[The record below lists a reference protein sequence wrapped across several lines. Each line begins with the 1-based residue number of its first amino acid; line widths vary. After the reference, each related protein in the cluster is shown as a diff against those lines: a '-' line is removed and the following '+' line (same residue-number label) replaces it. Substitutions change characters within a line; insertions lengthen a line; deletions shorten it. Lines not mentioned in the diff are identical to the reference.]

1 MACVRALA
9 EGRAMSRLP
18 IAVLIIF
25 DGWGLREERE
35 SNAIRMARTPVMDR
49 LNATCAHT
57 AIDASGPAVG
67 LLPGVMGN
75 SEVGHLT
82 IGAGRVI
89 YQDVMRI
96 SKAIETGAFFA
107 NPVLLD
113 AMRRAGRDYT
123 LHIWGLLSDGSVHS
137 HIDHLLALLEMAVK
151 QGVERIAVHAVLD
164 GRDKPPRSALP
175 FIDQLEAALQKLGRG
190 RVATVS
196 GRYYAMDRD
205 KRWDR
210 TERAYNA
217 MVDGEGLHASSARAA
232 VEQAYAA
239 DKGDEFVEPTIVG
252 QAHPMADGDQVICFN
267 FRADRARQLT
277 AALALEDFAGFAR
290 RRHPRV
296 GYVCMTEYD
305 RAFNLPLA
313 FGPEDIPNTLAE
325 VLDRAEVR
333 NLRLAETEKY
343 AHVTYFLNGGVEK
356 PFKFEERVLIPS
368 PKVATY
374 DLKPEM
380 SAMGIAER
388 AEQEIE
394 SGRFGVIVINFA
406 NPDMVGH
413 TGVLPATIK
422 AVEVSDAALG
432 RVLAAVERKS
442 GVALITAD
450 HGNAEFMAD
459 PATGQPHTAHTTYL
473 VPLILYD
480 PNYKGGL
487 AEGGTLGDV
496 APTLLGMLCI
506 PQPAEMTGRDLRI
519 PHCGPRSGLHDR
531 LMEFA

>member
-1 MACVRALA
+1 MECVRALA
-9 EGRAMSRLP
+9 QGRAMSRPP
-18 IAVLIIF
+18 IAALIIF

-35 SNAIRMARTPVMDR
+35 ANAIRMARTPVMDR
-49 LNATCAHT
+49 LYATCAHT

-113 AMRRAGRDYT
+113 AMRRAGRAHT

-151 QGVERIAVHAVLD
+151 QDVQHIAVHAVLD

-175 FIDQLEAALQKLGRG
+175 FIDRLEAVLKKLGRG
-190 RVATVS
+190 RIATVT

-217 MVDGEGLHASSARAA
+217 LVDGEGLHAPTARAA

-239 DKGDEFVEPTIVG
+239 DKGDEFVEPTIIG

-277 AALALEDFAGFAR
+277 AALALAEFSGFKR
-290 RRHPRV
+290 RRHPRL

-305 RAFNLPLA
+305 RSFNLPLA
-313 FGPEDIPNTLAE
+313 FGPEEIRNTLAE
-325 VLDRAEVR
+325 VLDRAGVR

-343 AHVTYFLNGGVEK
+343 AHVTYFLNGGVEQ
-356 PFKFEERVLIPS
+356 PFKLEERILIPS

-380 SAMGIAER
+380 SAMAVAER
-388 AEQEIE
+388 AEQEIL

-413 TGVLPATIK
+413 TGVMDATVR

-432 RVLAAVERKS
+432 RVLEAVQRMG

-459 PATGQPHTAHTTYL
+459 PATGQPHTAHTTNL
-473 VPLILYD
+473 VPLILVD
-480 PNYKGGL
+480 PNYRGGL
-487 AEGGTLGDV
+487 AEGGTLADV
-496 APTLLGMLCI
+496 APTLLGMLEI
-506 PQPAEMTGRDLRI
+506 PKPPEMTGRDLRV
-519 PHCGPRSGLHDR
+519 PRGG
-531 LMEFA
+531 